1 MRARDGPLAAGGG
14 RGTSALLRFDA
25 GGWRAQPVDA
35 NGLRAVLPLS
45 GEAVVVAGE
54 HGYLA
59 VIDGEGVSPVE
70 LPGYDGCL
78 YALVRVGE
86 LVWVTGDAGFVA
98 TLDPRSVELR
108 MQSQFTTDS
117 VTRGH
122 RPPAASWCS
131 SPAASSC
138 GALPTAPWNRDSPAA
153 RR

>member
-14 RGTSALLRFDA
+14 RGTSALLRFAA

-59 VIDGEGVSPVE
+59 IVDGEGVSPVE

-86 LVWVTGDAGFVA
+86 LVWA
-98 TLDPRSVELR
+98 
-108 MQSQFTTDS
+108 
-117 VTRGH
+117 
-122 RPPAASWCS
+122 